1 MSFEPLVDLPAAHE
15 PDALAFAFS
24 GDRML
29 ARDGA
34 PLTAAELDGSEPL
47 PLGRLDGRLCL
58 AYELPDDYEPGPG
71 LELEHL
77 RALWGRLD
85 DPLWTLAGRALQT
98 VAWYRDHAFCGRCGT
113 ATERLAGERARGCPS
128 CGLAAYPRLAPAVI
142 VLIERDGAALLCHGV
157 RFPGKMYSCLAGFV
171 EPGESLEECVHR
183 EIGEEAGITVTDL
196 RYSASQPWPFPHSL
210 MVGFFATLRRRR
222 AAARPVGDRRRRLVL
237 ARRPAR
243 AAALSVDRPP
253 ADRRVA
259 GAVRR
264 QPHVSSTAAS
274 TSSPSSLSTGA
285 ITRSAVDPRRT
296 WMSFSAASG
305 ATTDTVGT

>member
-15 PDALAFAFS
+15 PDALVFAFS

-34 PLTAAELDGSEPL
+34 PLTAADLDGSEPL

-142 VLIERDGAALLCHGV
+142 VLIERDGDGAALPRRAVSRQDVLV
-157 RFPGKMYSCLAGFV
+157 LAGFV

-183 EIGEEAGITVTDL
+183 EIGEEAGIRSPTCAT
-196 RYSASQPWPFPHSL
+196 SASQPWPFPHSL
-210 MVGFFATLRRRR
+210 MVGFFATYAGGELQLDPSEIVD
-222 AAARPVGDRRRRLVL
+222 ARLVL

-243 AAALSVDRPP
+243 AAAAIRRSP
-253 ADRRVA
+253 A
-259 GAVRR
+259 G
-264 QPHVSSTAAS
+264 
-274 TSSPSSLSTGA
+274 
-285 ITRSAVDPRRT
+285 
-296 WMSFSAASG
+296 
-305 ATTDTVGT
+305 